1 MIVLYLILYSWSKE
15 KDFKEFDY
23 SFNTI
28 VNYSKRIINN
38 FQKFYN
44 KDNYLI
50 MKRAVLVHENFKVKM
65 EMNIDS
71 MR

>member
-38 FQKFYN
+38 FEKFYN
-44 KDNYLI
+44 RDLKLSNNE
-50 MKRAVLVHENFKVKM
+50 KSCVSA
-65 EMNIDS
+65 
-71 MR
+71 

>member
-28 VNYSKRIINN
+28 VNYSKRKIIFRN
-38 FQKFYN
+38 FTTE
-44 KDNYLI
+44 I
-50 MKRAVLVHENFKVKM
+50 
-65 EMNIDS
+65 
-71 MR
+71 